1 MKPVLFES
9 SIPGVEFRIER
20 SALSDS
26 LCKWSIIACGS
37 IYFDFEILV
46 ALGIDTFGRKAFGIG
61 IGHWH
66 FWKKGIGH
74 WHWALTLLEER
85 HWALAFCVS
94 NDSKYR
100 STKCCITQQKIFFLN
115 KCNFCFLNTLL
126 GN

>member
-46 ALGIDTFGRKAFGIG
+46 ALGIGTFGRKALGIGNFRKRHWELALGIGTFGRKALGIG

-66 FWKKGIGH
+66 FWRKGIGH
-74 WHWALTLLEER
+74 WHSVFQMTQ
-85 HWALAFCVS
+85 
-94 NDSKYR
+94 
-100 STKCCITQQKIFFLN
+100 STAQKQFL
-115 KCNFCFLNTLL
+115 
-126 GN
+126 